1 MNIIH
6 QYLIL
11 IFKYIILKKIIYNDK
26 LLKNSFIIHEKLKE
40 LIIILNFIIRSH
52 FLDFDIKLSFDF
64 KIKLH
69 EYINDFILDEYS
81 FDLKIL
87 SKIIYKDNKIT
98 EFILEN
104 KKQIINIRMNK
115 IKKLF

>member
-40 LIIILNFIIRSH
+40 LIIILIFIIRSYS
-52 FLDFDIKLSFDF
+52 LDFDIKLSFNL
-64 KIKLH
+64 KIESCKD
-69 EYINDFILDEYS
+69 INNFILCEYS
-81 FDLKIL
+81 FDSHIAN
-87 SKIIYKDNKIT
+87 KIICEDNKII
-98 EFILEN
+98 IL
-104 KKQIINIRMNK
+104 I
-115 IKKLF
+115 L